1 LHNRNGATLSGAA
14 TPPENGK
21 DNLPQNEGILIMKLT
36 KHGLREWLGGAGIA
50 VLLSLAWGWLM
61 INVNRT
67 AGGVLIG
74 LTWLLWLAVAAFFRV
89 PVRKIIADPNAL
101 VSPAD
106 GVVRDIGTVEDHGIE
121 LFAGQ
126 KLTRIGIFLSVL
138 DVHVNRAPCDMAV
151 KYRKYKEGKFLDA
164 RDKRCSKENESLVIA
179 GMGSAGGKQ
188 FPVAIRQ
195 VSGAIARR
203 IVCVPQ
209 PGAVL
214 KKGEI
219 YGMIKFGSRTELYFP
234 AESGITV
241 RVQIGDKVR
250 SGTTLMGYVE
260 T

>member
-1 LHNRNGATLSGAA
+1 MR
-14 TPPENGK
+14 
-21 DNLPQNEGILIMKLT
+21 LT
-36 KHGLREWLGGAGIA
+36 RYGLREWLGAGIIT
-50 VLLSLAWGWLM
+50 LLLTPGWLWLAEN
-61 INVNRT
+61 ISRT
-67 AGGVLIG
+67 AGGILLGI
-74 LTWLLWLAVAAFFRV
+74 TWLLWLAVAAFFRV
-89 PVRKIIADPNAL
+89 PNRRIIADPSAL

-106 GVVRDIGTVEDHGIE
+106 GIVRDIEVVEDHGIE

-126 KLTRIGIFLSVL
+126 KLTRIGIFLSVF
-138 DVHVNRAPCDMAV
+138 DVHVNRAPCDMEV
-151 KYRKYKEGKFLDA
+151 KYRKYKEGRFLDA
-164 RDKRCSKENESLVIA
+164 RDSRCAKENESLVIA
-179 GMGSAGGKQ
+179 GTGSAGGKQ

-214 KKGEI
+214 QKGEI

-241 RVQIGDKVR
+241 QVQVGDRVR

-260 T
+260 K

>member
-1 LHNRNGATLSGAA
+1 MR
-14 TPPENGK
+14 
-21 DNLPQNEGILIMKLT
+21 LT
-36 KHGLREWLGGAGIA
+36 KHGLREWLGGAVIA
-50 VLLSLAWGWLM
+50 LALSMVWLWVTAHCCPTVRYILL
-61 INVNRT
+61 
-67 AGGVLIG
+67 G

-106 GVVRDIGTVEDHGIE
+106 GVVRDIETVEDHGIE

-126 KLTRIGIFLSVL
+126 KLMRVGIFLSVL
-138 DVHVNRAPCDMAV
+138 DVHVNRAPCDMEV
-151 KYRKYKEGKFLDA
+151 KYRKYKEGRFLDA
-164 RDKRCSKENESLVIA
+164 RDKRCAKENESLVIA
-179 GMGSAGGKQ
+179 GIGSAGGKL

>member
-1 LHNRNGATLSGAA
+1 
-14 TPPENGK
+14 
-21 DNLPQNEGILIMKLT
+21 MKLT
-36 KHGLREWLGGAGIA
+36 KHGLREWLGAAVIA
-50 VLLSLAWGWLM
+50 LPLSLAWGWLAL
-61 INVNRT
+61 NVNRT
-67 AGGVLIG
+67 AGVILLS

-89 PVRKIIADPNAL
+89 PNRKIVADAAAL

-106 GVVRDIGTVEDHGIE
+106 GVVRDIEEVEDHGIE

-138 DVHVNRAPCDMAV
+138 DVHVNRAPCEMRV
-151 KYRKYKEGKFLDA
+151 EYRKYKEGRFLDA

-179 GMGSAGGKQ
+179 GTGTAAGQ
-188 FPVAIRQ
+188 SFPVAIRQ

-209 PGAVL
+209 PGAAL

-234 AESGITV
+234 AGKGIKAA
-241 RVQIGDKVR
+241 VQVGDKIR
-250 SGTTLMGYVE
+250 SGSTLMARVE
-260 T
+260 TNSAL